1 MKNNTKKEN
10 LAKACTVFL
19 CLLLTGCGTIGLAQ
33 EAAFESSY
41 ENAPEEKIDIYTSQ
55 ISGILQE
62 VNQEEGTFT
71 LYLPEAGEEKIL
83 IYDGGTYIQD
93 KYGSALAITQ
103 LVPGEIVN
111 AAYNSSLEKA
121 GSISVSSDVW
131 SIDGISKF
139 QLNADKGTLE
149 VGSDLYSIRP
159 GTKVFSAGE
168 ELALNQII
176 QQDVLT
182 VKGKGHDII
191 SIIVEAGHGYLDLNN
206 EDALV
211 GGWIEVGQSVIQEIS
226 PDMLITV
233 PEGSYAVRL
242 TADGVEEMR
251 EVFIARN
258 RETVLDLGNIELPAS
273 DSGKVSFSIQ
283 PASASVQVD
292 GVDINHLYTV
302 ILPLG
307 IHQITASASGYDT
320 VSEYFEV
327 KEGAASTVRI
337 TLNESAEISS
347 STVSGNVAEEKKETG
362 TETEKNDNPTV
373 TVTAPSGVE
382 VYQDNR
388 YMGVAPVTY
397 SKTSGSHTIT
407 LRKTGYVTRSYSV
420 EIADDDQ
427 NVTLSFPA
435 LEKEST
441 AGTKPQTVS
450 GNQISGNS
458 TKRENVSG
466 VSTVSGN
473 NSTVSGNTV
482 SGNTVSGNN

>member
-1 MKNNTKKEN
+1 MKNNTKKEK
-10 LAKACTVFL
+10 LVKSCTVFL

-41 ENAPEEKIDIYTSQ
+41 DNTVEEEVDIYTSQ

-71 LYLPEAGEEKIL
+71 LYLPNAGEEKIL
-83 IYDGGTYIQD
+83 IYDGGTYVQD

-103 LVPGEIVN
+103 LVPGEVVN
-111 AAYNSSLEKA
+111 ADYNSSLEKA
-121 GSISVSSDVW
+121 GRISVSSDVW
-131 SIDGISKF
+131 SIEGIGKF
-139 QLNADKGTLE
+139 QLNADKKTLE

-159 GTKVFSAGE
+159 DAKVFSAGE
-168 ELALNQII
+168 ELDLNQII
-176 QQDVLT
+176 HQDVLT
-182 VKGKGHDII
+182 VKGMGHDII

-206 EDALV
+206 EDALI

-226 PDMLITV
+226 PDMLLTV

-258 RETVLDLGNIELPAS
+258 RETVLDLGNVELPAS
-273 DSGKVSFSIQ
+273 DSGKVSFVVR
-283 PASASVQVD
+283 PESASVQVD
-292 GVDINHLYTV
+292 GVDVNHLYTV

-307 IHQITASASGYDT
+307 IHQITAGASGYDT

-327 KEGAASTVRI
+327 KEGEASTVRI
-337 TLNESAEISS
+337 TLNEASETSSA
-347 STVSGNVAEEKKETG
+347 TVSGNSVEEKEKQD
-362 TETEKNDNPTV
+362 ETEKEKNDKPTV

-388 YMGVAPVTY
+388 YMGVVPVTY
-397 SKTSGSHTIT
+397 SKTGGSHTIT
-407 LRKTGYVTRSYSV
+407 LRKTGYITRSYSV

-441 AGTKPQTVS
+441 ANTKPQTVS

-458 TKRENVSG
+458 TKRENVS
-466 VSTVSGN
+466 N
-473 NSTVSGNTV
+473 NSTVSGNKSTV
-482 SGNTVSGNN
+482 SGNKGKVSGNN